1 VDNAK
6 ENWWGGSGR
15 RSVAAT
21 CGVIEEQHTDAVLVM
36 ATVVS
41 GWPEARGQRR
51 DLSSQ
56 GGGGGT

>member
-21 CGVIEEQHTDAVLVM
+21 CGVIEEQHTDVVLVM

-41 GWPEARGQRR
+41 GWPEARGQ
-51 DLSSQ
+51 
-56 GGGGGT
+56 